1 MEADFREQLL
11 GLLKTVLN
19 QVPNM
24 SLKLP
29 KYVFNQKDAVLLAV
43 SAIGKSLKRFPKFN
57 SDDDVIRTALSSNGE
72 AIQYVNRELRDN
84 QAYISLALSE
94 AYGCA
99 LKMRCMIRYR
109 DDEEKVRI
117 ALEANGRNIQ
127 YASKRLRDDFE
138 IARFAVTHQKEWYP
152 TSTVCNLSAA
162 QGFETIWKSLC
173 WIFTKV
179 MSVWIRTPDGC
190 GIVMR

>member
-57 SDDDVIRTALSSNGE
+57 SDDDVIRTVLSSNGE
-72 AIQYVNRELRDN
+72 AIQYVNRELE
-84 QAYISLALSE
+84 YISLALSE

-99 LKMRCMIRYR
+99 LKLRCMIRYR
-109 DDEEKVRI
+109 DDEGNVPI
-117 ALEANGRNIQ
+117 MLQ
-127 YASKRLRDDFE
+127 
-138 IARFAVTHQKEWYP
+138 V
-152 TSTVCNLSAA
+152 
-162 QGFETIWKSLC
+162 
-173 WIFTKV
+173 FT
-179 MSVWIRTPDGC
+179 
-190 GIVMR
+190 